1 MKHIL
6 IIITTLAIMATAYAG
21 HKRGNGTCTDDR
33 IHWQNMIDK
42 RSDAPLWQYS
52 KDTQVKAV
60 EQRLKGNWA
69 ECETLVE
76 EAIRAIR
83 KPYPTE

>member
-1 MKHIL
+1 
-6 IIITTLAIMATAYAG
+6 
-21 HKRGNGTCTDDR
+21 
-33 IHWQNMIDK
+33 MIDK